1 MEYGQR
7 KPHSTKKG
15 PGRRHKD
22 GQPHGAAPIPAKGEF
37 AGQHT
42 NPAKR
47 ERRALIA
54 LMGRRQLLKALK
66 RERRVQAA
74 AAAMPEAA

>member
-22 GQPHGAAPIPAKGEF
+22 GQPHGAAPIPAKGKF
-37 AGQHT
+37 AGQHK

-54 LMGRRQLLKALK
+54 AVGRRQALRRIKAERLLFAT
-66 RERRVQAA
+66 A
-74 AAAMPEAA
+74 